1 VYKKGLGKSIP
12 VGGIKMGLQA
22 VFQPKSLMEAI
33 ELLDKVDNSK
43 LLAGGTDLI
52 IELNNGRLLA
62 DNLIDIRKLEELNK
76 IRDYKHHIIIGS
88 AVTFTDLLH
97 NKIFNS
103 RFTCMKECS
112 AMMGSPQIRNRAT
125 IGGNIIN
132 AAAACDITPCL
143 MALEAVLIIESLK
156 QLRLVRI
163 SDYFSDY
170 DKNKIKSKEIL
181 TGIILNDTGC
191 STGFYKLGK
200 RNSLSIARLNAAV
213 SIKLQDNKIKDFKL
227 ALGAVG
233 RYPFRVYEIEY
244 LAHGKEIGYLYKEQV
259 LNIIQSKVEESIK
272 GRPTLPFKKEAVKG
286 VYMEALNR
294 ALKAGGMTINNCQE
308 LKRITEGMTINNC
321 HNLERTTEGGE

>member
-1 VYKKGLGKSIP
+1 
-12 VGGIKMGLQA
+12 MGLQA
-22 VFQPKSLMEAI
+22 VFQPKSLMEVI
-33 ELLDKVDNSK
+33 ELLDKLDNSK

-52 IELNNGRLLA
+52 IELNKDKLKA
-62 DNLIDIRKLEELNK
+62 ETLIDISRLEELNK

-88 AVTFTDLLH
+88 AVTFTDML
-97 NKIFNS
+97 NNEIFKS
-103 RFTCMKECS
+103 RFTCMRECS

-156 QLRLVRI
+156 QLRLVRV

-170 DKNKIKSKEIL
+170 EKNKIKSKEIL
-181 TGIILNDTGC
+181 TGVILNDTE
-191 STGFYKLGK
+191 SSSGFYKLGK
-200 RNSLSIARLNAAV
+200 RNSLSISRLNAAV
-213 SIKLQDNKIKDFKL
+213 SIKLQDSKIKDFKL

-294 ALKAGGMTINNCQE
+294 ALKVGNMIINNYDHLQ
-308 LKRITEGMTINNC
+308 ITTGGIPNN
-321 HNLERTTEGGE
+321 NYYDPQSTTGGDKDE